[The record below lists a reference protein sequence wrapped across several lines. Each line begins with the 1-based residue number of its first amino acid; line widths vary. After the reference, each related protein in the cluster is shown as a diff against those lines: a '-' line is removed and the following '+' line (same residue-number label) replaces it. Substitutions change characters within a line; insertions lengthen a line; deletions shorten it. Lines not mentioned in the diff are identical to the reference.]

1 MENKSKWRKLK
12 FIAKGSHASFAHYIS
27 KLSHEGGTVE
37 ENFGRNDI
45 EFLD

>member
-1 MENKSKWRKLK
+1 MEKKSKLKKLK

-27 KLSHEGGTVE
+27 KLSHEGGSVE